1 MFIMVAH
8 CPPPS
13 KTKCFSSLTT
23 DQATLWHRRYRHL
36 SWNRLKVLQQKKMV
50 EGLPQFKAIQQVCE
64 GCLVGR
70 QHRDLFPKESIWRAS
85 KVLQVVHADI
95 CGSINPTLNN
105 NKRYLIIFIN
115 DYSRKTWV
123 YFLIKKSK
131 AFTTFKTYKAIVE
144 KETRAFIRSLR
155 TDRGGEFTSQKFTN
169 FCNENGIHK
178 QLTAAYTPQKHGVTE
193 RKNGTIMNMVRSM
206 LIKKKIPKTFWPEVV
221 NWTVNVLNRSP
232 TIAVKSKTPKEAWQG
247 LKPSVE
253 HFRVF
258 SCNSHVH
265 IPDNKRVKLE
275 AKSLKCIFL
284 G

>member
-1 MFIMVAH
+1 M
-8 CPPPS
+8 
-13 KTKCFSSLTT
+13 
-23 DQATLWHRRYRHL
+23 
-36 SWNRLKVLQQKKMV
+36 
-50 EGLPQFKAIQQVCE
+50 
-64 GCLVGR
+64 
-70 QHRDLFPKESIWRAS
+70 
-85 KVLQVVHADI
+85 
-95 CGSINPTLNN
+95 
-105 NKRYLIIFIN
+105 
-115 DYSRKTWV
+115 
-123 YFLIKKSK
+123 IKKSE
-131 AFTTFKTYKAIVE
+131 AFATFKTYKARVE

-155 TDRGGEFTSQKFTN
+155 TDRRGEFTSQEFTT

-178 QLTAAYTPQKHGVTE
+178 QLTAVYTPQKHGVAE

-206 LIKKKIPKTFWPEVV
+206 LIEKKIPKTFWPEVV
-221 NWTVNVLNRSP
+221 NWTINVLNRSP

-284 G
+284 GVSDESKSYRLFDPISSKIIVSRNVVFEEDQEWSWDEAHKQTILADLE